1 MVYNALSESGSWARQ
16 TDSTLFHPVIE
27 KTILHGQLVT
37 TVEIA
42 IISTF
47 AGSLVGIWGCPPY
60 LRLWR

>member
-1 MVYNALSESGSWARQ
+1 MVYNALSESGSWGHQ
-16 TDSTLFHPVIE
+16 TNSTLFHAAIG

-47 AGSLVGIWGCPPY
+47 AGSLVGI
-60 LRLWR
+60 

>member
-27 KTILHGQLVT
+27 KTTLHGQLFT

-47 AGSLVGIWGCPPY
+47 AGSLVGI
-60 LRLWR
+60 